1 MCGLAGVI
9 FNNKSWKGVSF
20 LEKNLKKMSKAISHR
35 GPDDKDI
42 FIDESHK
49 IGFCFQ
55 RLSILDL
62 TKLAKQP
69 MISKSKKW
77 VMVYNGEVYNY
88 QELKKSVSQASN
100 FWITNSDTEVVLEN
114 IDKYGFEKTISN
126 LNGMFAIAA
135 YCFSSNT
142 LWLARD
148 RFGEKPLYYSLNKQ
162 LDFFFSSEIKA
173 LIAFSGFNKNI
184 SSFAVANYLRYGY
197 VPDPLCILE
206 DTYKLQPGEIVRYK
220 EGSSIKKGKYWDSK
234 KEFEQMRTTSSKV

>member
-49 IGFCFQ
+49 IGLCFQ

-88 QELKKSVSQASN
+88 QELKKSVSHASN

-148 RFGEKPLYYSLNKQ
+148 RFGEKPLYYSLNK
-162 LDFFFSSEIKA
+162 
-173 LIAFSGFNKNI
+173 
-184 SSFAVANYLRYGY
+184 
-197 VPDPLCILE
+197 
-206 DTYKLQPGEIVRYK
+206 
-220 EGSSIKKGKYWDSK
+220 
-234 KEFEQMRTTSSKV
+234 